1 MFHLKKFRY
10 LFYIHHCGAVDKFT
24 MQDLRRLNLAE
35 NLIVE
40 LVPRVFYMLG
50 KLKYLSLSGN
60 PLIDLPPDVFKD
72 ILVKKSFSFPI
83 IPLSS

>member
-1 MFHLKKFRY
+1 MS
-10 LFYIHHCGAVDKFT
+10 
-24 MQDLRRLNLAE
+24 LAD

-50 KLKYLSLSGN
+50 KLNSIDLSGN

-72 ILVKKSFSFPI
+72 ILVSKKIAHFLLETFYKFNCVYRI
-83 IPLSS
+83 IYVDALI